1 MKRGVWM
8 AGILIVLAIVGF
20 RAARILRRYIFGQ
33 SIRISGA
40 PDAPEPG
47 TPDALVK
54 LGILDDIL
62 RSRNDNDPRLDSEF
76 NHLTLQTKVLFQGTY
91 GGLRPEKRN
100 ERGTIVYLLGKN
112 TDSAGDWAFLRIVVT
127 EPPCLSLADCSKK
140 PARGGGEEAMGDE
153 VTLAYPCLVALKSAQ
168 RVLESSKDP
177 NQIKGAQSVVAAA
190 KTSKVSAVVKLAEK
204 ISP

>member
-1 MKRGVWM
+1 MKRGVWI
-8 AGILIVLAIVGF
+8 AGLAVLLAFAGL
-20 RAARILRRYIFGQ
+20 ARHFSR
-33 SIRISGA
+33 SGGTPTVSPPA
-40 PDAPEPG
+40 D

-76 NHLTLQTKVLFQGTY
+76 NELSPQAKELFRGTY

-112 TDSAGDWAFLRIVVT
+112 LNAAEDWAFLRKVVT
-127 EPPCLSLADCSKK
+127 EPPCLSLSDCSKK
-140 PARGGGEEAMGDE
+140 PAPGGGEEALGDE

-168 RVLESSKDP
+168 RMLEAAKDP
-177 NQIKGAQSVVAAA
+177 GQIKEAQSVVAAA
-190 KTSKVSAVVKLAEK
+190 KTSKVPAVVKLAEK